1 MAKFLD
7 LSGLSY
13 FWGRIKSYIS
23 DAKHDIAGT
32 IATEIAKVDVSNS
45 QVGKRVDALEQI
57 ADLSGN
63 IAFTYEI
70 GAINTST
77 GVNAS
82 SSTRIR
88 STNYIANKYVPI
100 NLTINGNVKVM
111 AVYYRYDYTVYGH
124 SDWRTESSVF
134 EIGNNEN
141 VAFARIF
148 AGFTDDSAIISID
161 DLKNAFSL
169 RYAIE
174 SLKYNGIVV
183 SSGRTSFAECK
194 DNGYYSFTQASLEE
208 IDDKPDELS
217 DGGILTVENHAATNA
232 RFQTIKTTK
241 GETYFRY
248 NNNKF
253 ISISLNTMKYNG
265 NVLDDGRTSFAEC
278 KDNGYYSFTQASL
291 EEIDDKP
298 DELSD
303 GGILTVENHAATNA
317 RFQTIKTTKGETY
330 FRYNNNKFI
339 SISLNTMKYNGNVL
353 DDGRTS
359 FAECKDNGYYSY
371 TLDSIPAIIDAPI
384 GLNAGGTLTV
394 ENHAAANVR
403 FQTITTSAGK
413 KYFRFNSN
421 EFKDISASS
430 AIGSGVRW
438 YALGDSITQGYYSYI
453 SDESSEP
460 KIATTSNCWAKKV
473 ASAKNYTFTNY
484 GVGGSGY
491 VHNGTVLDKLNA
503 RAHVD
508 TIDFSDADLV
518 TLAYGVNDWKYNE
531 PLGKFDDD
539 VQSGGTLYSNMRY
552 VIEKILSDNPLCKI
566 IVITPINCSRYGTY
580 EGNWGIGYQFSNN
593 GTLEDI
599 FNAEKTVADYY
610 GLELIDMTHNS
621 CVNRLTAP
629 HILIDGVHPSI
640 AGHEAMGRE
649 ISDKINFW

>member
-265 NVLDDGRTSFAEC
+265 NVLDDE
-278 KDNGYYSFTQASL
+278 
-291 EEIDDKP
+291 
-298 DELSD
+298 
-303 GGILTVENHAATNA
+303 
-317 RFQTIKTTKGETY
+317 
-330 FRYNNNKFI
+330 
-339 SISLNTMKYNGNVL
+339 
-353 DDGRTS
+353 RTS

-621 CVNRLTAP
+621 CVSRLTAP